1 VQRRVADAGLT
12 DETLFLPITFDPER
26 DDEAAAALRDNAE
39 SIGADLESGNWHYL
53 RPESPERAKA
63 VVEDRL
69 GIGFERTTESDR
81 VRGVRLHAR
90 RRHPARQP
98 RRGRR
103 ARLPGRTDRPRPR
116 RRRRRGGRRGVRR
129 RVSREGNAQL
139 LGNAQPPGNAHD
151 DRARTSPDSETSI
164 LLYDGFDELDGIGP
178 YEVFDYALGYA
189 AERASDGADDTGT
202 DVTER
207 PGRVRY
213 VTLDEREWVTASHGT
228 RVGVDGV
235 LPGPNADEASDLLVV
250 PGGGWTARDEDA
262 SAWAEAQ
269 KGDVPRAL
277 GEYHAAGVRTAAV
290 CTGAMLLAEAG
301 VTDGR
306 RAVTHASAI
315 DELRES
321 GAAVVDTRVVDD
333 GDLLTAGGVTSGI
346 DLALYLVEQEFGEEI
361 ADRVATVIEYERRYE
376 VAGWGEVRSEE

>member
-1 VQRRVADAGLT
+1 VNID
-12 DETLFLPITFDPER
+12 
-26 DDEAAAALRDNAE
+26 
-39 SIGADLESGNWHYL
+39 
-53 RPESPERAKA
+53 
-63 VVEDRL
+63 
-69 GIGFERTTESDR
+69 
-81 VRGVRLHAR
+81 
-90 RRHPARQP
+90 
-98 RRGRR
+98 
-103 ARLPGRTDRPRPR
+103 
-116 RRRRRGGRRGVRR
+116 
-129 RVSREGNAQL
+129 
-139 LGNAQPPGNAHD
+139 
-151 DRARTSPDSETSI
+151 I

-189 AERASDGADDTGT
+189 AERASDGADDGGT

-250 PGGGWTARDEDA
+250 PGGGWTARDEGRERVGGGTEGRDA
-262 SAWAEAQ
+262 ARARR
-269 KGDVPRAL
+269 VPRRRCSDRGGL
-277 GEYHAAGVRTAAV
+277 YRCDAARG
-290 CTGAMLLAEAG
+290 
-301 VTDGR
+301 GR
-306 RAVTHASAI
+306 RHRRAARGHPASAI

-376 VAGWGEVRSEE
+376 VAGGEVRSEE

>member
-1 VQRRVADAGLT
+1 MDVD
-12 DETLFLPITFDPER
+12 
-26 DDEAAAALRDNAE
+26 
-39 SIGADLESGNWHYL
+39 
-53 RPESPERAKA
+53 
-63 VVEDRL
+63 
-69 GIGFERTTESDR
+69 
-81 VRGVRLHAR
+81 
-90 RRHPARQP
+90 
-98 RRGRR
+98 
-103 ARLPGRTDRPRPR
+103 
-116 RRRRRGGRRGVRR
+116 
-129 RVSREGNAQL
+129 
-139 LGNAQPPGNAHD
+139 
-151 DRARTSPDSETSI
+151 I

-189 AERASDGADDTGT
+189 AEEAREGGT
-202 DVTER
+202 DGSGDDATDESVDR

-213 VTLDEREWVTASHGT
+213 VTLDERDWVTASHGT

-235 LPGPNADEASDLLVV
+235 LPDPDSDEAPDLLVV
-250 PGGGWTARDEDA
+250 PGGGWTARDEGA

-277 GEYHAAGVRTAAV
+277 GEYHTAGVRTAAV

-301 VTDGR
+301 VTEGR

-321 GAAVVDTRVVDD
+321 GAEVVDARVVDD

-346 DLALYLVEQEFGEEI
+346 DLALYLVEREFGETI

-376 VAGWGEVRSEE
+376 VAGDGSA